1 MALPQD
7 GQDANGLTK
16 VTQIP
21 AGKELMFIDP
31 TTNEGGIITLEDL
44 TKQILNG
51 LASQAF
57 ALDAGQMTLLAALNK
72 LNSDCSKTKVFT
84 MQTEYGYLYFKKNV
98 NVVGV
103 YGLFE
108 NLPLNTEQIKITKD
122 YEDFNPNYSYAV
134 LDVKSGGS
142 PFVTVGSIWLYA
154 DGQTIQLYKPA
165 NLSRAYIVGNYVI
178 QA

>member
-57 ALDAGQMTLLAALNK
+57 ALDAGQMTLPAALN
-72 LNSDCSKTKVFT
+72 
-84 MQTEYGYLYFKKNV
+84 YLYGKKESNSENIDSASDLAEDV
-98 NVVGV
+98 LEKCHNGEIR
-103 YGLFE
+103 LFTIQSTVSIE
-108 NLPLNTEQIKITKD
+108 K
-122 YEDFNPNYSYAV
+122 
-134 LDVKSGGS
+134 GS
-142 PFVTVGSIWLYA
+142 P
-154 DGQTIQLYKPA
+154 DGQGGFLLAYQSKAGSAYGIVVLFSYSEKIWMKVKDITWNNWKKIQL
-165 NLSRAYIVGNYVI
+165 S
-178 QA
+178 